1 MKAKPP
7 ILYAEDD
14 ENDASLFKRAF
25 KEAEIRHP
33 LLIVPDGN
41 AAVEYL
47 AGKGSYMNRE
57 KYPLP
62 CLILLDLKMPGKS
75 GLEVLKWIRARPS
88 SVSTVPV
95 LMLTS
100 SSQDG
105 GVHRSYLQ
113 GANGYLVKPTKM
125 DDVLVM
131 ARAIKDYWLIL
142 NLHSSIEAG
151 E

>member
-1 MKAKPP
+1 MKASQP

-14 ENDASLFKRAF
+14 ENDAFLFKRAF
-25 KEAEIRHP
+25 KEAGIRNP

-41 AAVEYL
+41 TAIDYL
-47 AGKGSYMNRE
+47 AGKGAYTNRA

-62 CLILLDLKMPGKS
+62 CLILIDLKMPGKS
-75 GLEVLKWIRARPS
+75 GLEVLKWIRTRPS
-88 SVSTVPV
+88 VSIVPV

-100 SSQDG
+100 SNQDG
-105 GVHRSYLQ
+105 DVHRSYLQ
-113 GANGYLVKPTKM
+113 GANGYLVKPNKE

-131 ARAIKDYWLIL
+131 AKAIKAYWLNL
-142 NLHSSIEAG
+142 NLHSMEAD